1 MKPKKIIMR
10 PHIESGYEAYIAGN
24 RVETKVKAKTE
35 FLALM
40 LLLKAE
46 GYMIRRHTTPIK

>member
-10 PHIESGYEAYIAGN
+10 PHSESGYEAYISGD
-24 RVETKVKAKTE
+24 RPETQVKAKTE

-40 LLLKAE
+40 LLLKVE
-46 GYMIRRHTTPIK
+46 GYMIRRYTIPIQ